1 MLCFTLRKMV
11 LILPVVAALAAP
23 AFAANDNNYTYLALG
38 DSIPF
43 GLNPLILP
51 PYTSPTQLPT
61 PSQFVGYPEVVAA
74 VEHVAEVNASCP
86 GETSGS
92 FLNTASP
99 DNGCNSSHFLP
110 PPAAPIP
117 PFKTAIGL
125 HTNYTGD
132 QMKFAEGQLKNNK
145 RINLVTLSIGAN
157 DVLLILPQLTQ
168 CGADQACANGV
179 LKPVLDAYGNNLAM
193 ILSRIRAQYSGM
205 LIMTKYYSPSPALD
219 SLTVA
224 VNSVM
229 TQVVADLSKQ
239 RNFAPIQF
247 ADGFTAFQL
256 VSALHNH
263 DACQAGLLVRLPDP
277 PPAPPCD
284 IHPSRLGQEL
294 LAATVELAKV
304 LAQH

>member
-1 MLCFTLRKMV
+1 MLL
-11 LILPVVAALAAP
+11 LPVAVALAAP
-23 AFAANDNNYTYLALG
+23 VFAADAKNYTYLALG

-51 PYTSPTQLPT
+51 PYTSPTQLPS
-61 PSQFVGYPEVVAA
+61 PDKFVGYPEIVAA
-74 VEHVAEVNASCP
+74 VEHVAELNTSCP

-99 DNGCNSSHFLP
+99 DNGCNSPHFLP
-110 PPAAPIP
+110 PPTPAIP

-125 HTNYTGD
+125 HADYTGA
-132 QMKFAEGQLKNNK
+132 QMDFAEKQLKSNK

-157 DVLLILPQLTQ
+157 DVLLILPQLQ
-168 CGADQACANGV
+168 RCGADQGCANGV
-179 LKPVLDAYGNNLAM
+179 LDPVLQAYGSNLAM
-193 ILSRIRAQYSGM
+193 ILTRIRAQYSGT

-224 VNSVM
+224 VNDVM
-229 TQVVADLSKQ
+229 SKVVAELSKQ
-239 RNFAPIQF
+239 PNFAPIQF

-263 DACQAGLLVRLPDP
+263 DACAAGLLVRLPDP

-294 LAATVELAKV
+294 LAATVELAQF
-304 LAQH
+304 LARH